1 MDTDHNQQEM
11 QEIWKKFNKQGNGAG
26 GVKPAPKLTPEEE
39 KKRNLKQIGL
49 YLLITFALTYVV
61 EIFGIM
67 PMAKNADAQQAY
79 IVQSVIA
86 SVMFL
91 PALGALLTRLLT
103 KERLTL
109 RSLMLTIDLKKNLRY
124 YGLVWFGFDLLILFG
139 AALYFLIFREQ
150 FDVGFGTMKALF
162 EAQGLESTQAQVQ
175 QVVVVQLAMGAVI
188 APFANLLNC
197 FGEEWGW
204 RGFLLPRMMK
214 QFKVVPA
221 VLLCGVIWG
230 LWHLPLTV
238 IGHNYGVD
246 YVGYPFTGILAMCL
260 FCTVMGIILSYVTI
274 KTKSCIP
281 AVMGHSTLNG
291 FASVGILFTSPERP
305 YNVFLGPAPTGL
317 IGGAGFI
324 AVAGILLYLLYREEK
339 EVSTEQ
345 HIL

>member
-162 EAQGLESTQAQVQ
+162 EAQGL
-175 QVVVVQLAMGAVI
+175 
-188 APFANLLNC
+188 
-197 FGEEWGW
+197 
-204 RGFLLPRMMK
+204 
-214 QFKVVPA
+214 
-221 VLLCGVIWG
+221 
-230 LWHLPLTV
+230 
-238 IGHNYGVD
+238 
-246 YVGYPFTGILAMCL
+246 
-260 FCTVMGIILSYVTI
+260 
-274 KTKSCIP
+274 
-281 AVMGHSTLNG
+281 
-291 FASVGILFTSPERP
+291 
-305 YNVFLGPAPTGL
+305 
-317 IGGAGFI
+317 
-324 AVAGILLYLLYREEK
+324 
-339 EVSTEQ
+339 
-345 HIL
+345 